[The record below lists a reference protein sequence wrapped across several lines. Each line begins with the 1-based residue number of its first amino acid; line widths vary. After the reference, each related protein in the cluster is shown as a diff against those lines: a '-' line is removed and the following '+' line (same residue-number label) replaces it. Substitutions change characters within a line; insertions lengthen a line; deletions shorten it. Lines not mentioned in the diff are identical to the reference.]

1 MRNEEKRLLELLPF
15 GKAEA
20 LPSDKIAY
28 MANIRDPRTF
38 RHSIEILRREGAI
51 ICSSGRG
58 LYRPDNREEVRE
70 WLRATKKRIRSMQD
84 ICTSAERSLDQI
96 PGQQS
101 LNIEDRTE

>member
-20 LPSDKIAY
+20 LKSDKIAD

-38 RHSIEILRREGAI
+38 RHSIELLRREGAI
-51 ICSSGRG
+51 ICSCGRG

-70 WLRATKKRIRSMQD
+70 WLKATKARIKSIQD
-84 ICTSAERSLDQI
+84 ICTSAERLLDQI

-101 LNIEDRTE
+101 LNIEDGAE